1 MKQFISLDTQFIG
14 YRNTIDNLKCW
25 PFYYLYFSRNDLSC
39 CNTSTMFPL
48 PEALAKANKRA
59 DNLASKLEKSEK
71 AREKA
76 EQDAASV
83 GDLRKRLH
91 QAETALSENISQQ
104 TAREEDFIGRLESQN
119 RRFVSKLTNPFLQI
133 PSKIS
138 SSFIC

>member
-1 MKQFISLDTQFIG
+1 MPYILRRPCSL
-14 YRNTIDNLKCW
+14 
-25 PFYYLYFSRNDLSC
+25 P
-39 CNTSTMFPL
+39 

-59 DNLASKLEKSEK
+59 DDFASKLEQSEK

-91 QAETALSENISQQ
+91 QAETTLSENITQQ
-104 TAREEDFIGRLESQN
+104 TAREEDVIGRLEPQN
-119 RRFVSKLTNPFLQI
+119 RRFVSKLINPFLRI

-138 SSFIC
+138 SPCIC